1 MIKIYGRAGCS
12 SCDQA
17 KALCESN
24 GVSYEYL
31 SLGKDYQLSE
41 FMSIKEGHRSFPLI
55 TKDDEYIGGLVELK
69 ESLYLLMHVM
79 GED

>member
-1 MIKIYGRAGCS
+1 MIKIYGKQSCS
-12 SCDQA
+12 SCNQA
-17 KALCESN
+17 KALCESS

-55 TKDDEYIGGLVELK
+55 TKDGEYIGTLQDLK
-69 ESLYLLMHVM
+69 NYLLRP
-79 GED
+79 

>member
-79 GED
+79 GEG

>member
-1 MIKIYGRAGCS
+1 MIKIYGKSNCS
-12 SCDQA
+12 SCSQA

-55 TKDDEYIGGLVELK
+55 TKDDEYIGTLQDLK
-69 ESLYLLMHVM
+69 EYLSNT
-79 GED
+79 

>member
-24 GVSYEYL
+24 GIYYEYL
-31 SLGKDYQLSE
+31 SLGKNYQLSE

-55 TKDDEYIGGLVELK
+55 TKDDKYIGTLQDLK
-69 ESLYLLMHVM
+69 EYLNNT
-79 GED
+79 

>member
-24 GVSYEYL
+24 GISYEYL

-55 TKDDEYIGGLVELK
+55 TKDAEYIGTLQDLK
-69 ESLYLLMHVM
+69 EYLNNT
-79 GED
+79 

>member
-12 SCDQA
+12 SCNQA
-17 KALCESN
+17 IALCESN

-55 TKDDEYIGGLVELK
+55 TKDDEYIGTLQDLK
-69 ESLYLLMHVM
+69 DYLTNTK
-79 GED
+79 

>member
-17 KALCESN
+17 KALCGAN
-24 GVSYEYL
+24 GVSYDYL

-55 TKDDEYIGGLVELK
+55 TKDGEYIGTLQDLK
-69 ESLYLLMHVM
+69 DYLFRP
-79 GED
+79 

>member
-12 SCDQA
+12 SCNQA

-24 GVSYEYL
+24 SVSYEYL

-55 TKDDEYIGGLVELK
+55 TKGDEYIGTLHDLK
-69 ESLYLLMHVM
+69 EILNR
-79 GED
+79 

>member
-12 SCDQA
+12 SCNQA
-17 KALCESN
+17 KALCESS

-41 FMSIKEGHRSFPLI
+41 FISIKEGHRSFPLI
-55 TKDDEYIGGLVELK
+55 TKDDEYLGTLQDLK
-69 ESLYLLMHVM
+69 EYL
-79 GED
+79 GSA

>member
-1 MIKIYGRAGCS
+1 MIKIYGKQSCS
-12 SCDQA
+12 SCNQA

-55 TKDDEYIGGLVELK
+55 TKDYEYIGTLQDLK
-69 ESLYLLMHVM
+69 EYLTKA
-79 GED
+79 

>member
-12 SCDQA
+12 SCNQA

-24 GVSYEYL
+24 SVSYEYL

-41 FMSIKEGHRSFPLI
+41 FMGIKEGHRSFPLI
-55 TKDDEYIGGLVELK
+55 TTINFMI
-69 ESLYLLMHVM
+69 S
-79 GED
+79 

>member
-12 SCDQA
+12 SCNQA

-24 GVSYEYL
+24 GISYEYL

-41 FMSIKEGHRSFPLI
+41 LMSIKEGHRSFPLI
-55 TKDDEYIGGLVELK
+55 TKDEKYIGTLLDLK
-69 ESLYLLMHVM
+69 LYLNNT
-79 GED
+79 

>member
-1 MIKIYGRAGCS
+1 MIKIYGKQGCS
-12 SCDQA
+12 SCNQSI
-17 KALCESN
+17 ALCESN

-55 TKDDEYIGGLVELK
+55 TKDDEYIGTIQDLK
-69 ESLYLLMHVM
+69 EYLSKP
-79 GED
+79 

>member
-69 ESLYLLMHVM
+69 ESLYLLMHTM
-79 GED
+79 EED

>member
-1 MIKIYGRAGCS
+1 MIKIYGKQGCS

-24 GVSYEYL
+24 GISYEYL

-55 TKDDEYIGGLVELK
+55 TKDGEYIGTLQDLK
-69 ESLYLLMHVM
+69 QYLTSI
-79 GED
+79 

>member
-1 MIKIYGRAGCS
+1 MIKIYGKQSCS

-24 GVSYEYL
+24 SVSYEYL

-55 TKDDEYIGGLVELK
+55 TKGDEYIGTLQDLK
-69 ESLYLLMHVM
+69 QYLSKP
-79 GED
+79 